1 MKIASQYVEVLAKLL
16 RRLLAALKIGSKCG
30 GTKCQTACKLR
41 FFANFCLA
49 RNHLRSFASTSV
61 LTMILLCSAAA
72 SLASDLLMVRSQQSF
87 PEAMLT
93 LQTSIKEHGYEIT
106 RVQRID
112 IGLTGMGYKT
122 DKYRIVFV
130 GKPKEIQ
137 YLVDKYPVLA
147 AYMPPQI
154 SIFAEQ
160 DETVLVTANPMIYA
174 DMVDDKKDKV
184 LFKRWESDI
193 YSVFDDIRDA
203 ED

>member
-1 MKIASQYVEVLAKLL
+1 MKVMSRCAV
-16 RRLLAALKIGSKCG
+16 
-30 GTKCQTACKLR
+30 
-41 FFANFCLA
+41 
-49 RNHLRSFASTSV
+49 SV
-61 LTMILLCSAAA
+61 ILLCFTAV

-93 LQTSIKEHGYEIT
+93 LQSSIREHGYEIT

-154 SIFAEQ
+154 SIFAEHG
-160 DETVLVTANPMIYA
+160 ETVLITANPMIYA
-174 DMVDDKKDKV
+174 GMIDNEKDKV
-184 LFKRWESDI
+184 LFRRWESDV

>member
-1 MKIASQYVEVLAKLL
+1 MKIASQYVL
-16 RRLLAALKIGSKCG
+16 S
-30 GTKCQTACKLR
+30 
-41 FFANFCLA
+41 
-49 RNHLRSFASTSV
+49 
-61 LTMILLCSAAA
+61 MILLCFAAE

-93 LQTSIKEHGYEIT
+93 LQTSIREHGYEIA

-154 SIFAEQ
+154 SIFAEHG
-160 DETVLVTANPMIYA
+160 ETVLITANPMIYA
-174 DMVDDKKDKV
+174 DMIDNEKDKV
-184 LFKRWESDI
+184 LFKRWESDV

>member
-1 MKIASQYVEVLAKLL
+1 MKNLIRHMLAM
-16 RRLLAALKIGSKCG
+16 I
-30 GTKCQTACKLR
+30 
-41 FFANFCLA
+41 FA
-49 RNHLRSFASTSV
+49 
-61 LTMILLCSAAA
+61 CSAMPLMAN
-72 SLASDLLMVRSQQSF
+72 DLLMVRTQQTF

-93 LQTSIKEHGYEIT
+93 LQTSIREHGYSIT

-130 GKPKEIQ
+130 GKPEEIQ

-154 SIFAEQ
+154 SIFAERN
-160 DETVLVTANPMIYA
+160 ETLLVTANPMIYA
-174 DMVDDKKDKV
+174 DMIDDEKDKV
-184 LFKRWESDI
+184 LFQRWQSDV
-193 YSVFDDIRDA
+193 YSVFDDIREA

>member
-1 MKIASQYVEVLAKLL
+1 MKILKQYLL
-16 RRLLAALKIGSKCG
+16 
-30 GTKCQTACKLR
+30 
-41 FFANFCLA
+41 
-49 RNHLRSFASTSV
+49 
-61 LTMILLCSAAA
+61 ILVVMGFSIPVIAD
-72 SLASDLLMVRSQQSF
+72 DLLMVRTQQTF

-93 LQTSIKEHGYEIT
+93 LQTSVKEHGYDVT

-137 YLVDKYPVLA
+137 YLINKYPVLA

-154 SIFAEQ
+154 SIFAEHG
-160 DETVLVTANPMIYA
+160 ETVLVTANPMIYA
-174 DMVDDKKDKV
+174 EMIDDEADKV
-184 LFKRWESDI
+184 LFKRWESDV

-203 ED
+203 DE